1 MCMQSIE
8 KKVLLNL
15 INSEISKLP
24 DYDSTIK
31 IIDVSVNANGFI
43 DYFLPN
49 QYESHKLFLALE
61 YMEQIDHIFQ
71 GKYNRVF

>member
-1 MCMQSIE
+1 MQSIE
-8 KKVLLNL
+8 KKALLKQ
-15 INSEISKLP
+15 INFEISKLQ
-24 DYDSTIK
+24 DYDPTIQ

-49 QYESHKLFLALE
+49 QYESPKLFLALE

-71 GKYNRVF
+71 GKYNRVY